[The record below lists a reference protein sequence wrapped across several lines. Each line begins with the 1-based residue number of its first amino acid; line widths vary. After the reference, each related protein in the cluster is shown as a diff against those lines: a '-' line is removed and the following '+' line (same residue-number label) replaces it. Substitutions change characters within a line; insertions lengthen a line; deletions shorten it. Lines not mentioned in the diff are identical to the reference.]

1 MFALPAQPLP
11 GADRLNHG
19 RSPDLPDSEI
29 LALCARQTSWARV
42 LKILSRTQQ
51 EALHVELAIQYEQR
65 TLKKGFVEPS
75 LTAEPRLLRSEEE
88 PTLPADADLV
98 EGQQVFAIAGTL
110 VEEICP
116 LCQGKKKGRCGSC
129 HGSGKIPCLSCGG
142 RGTQPYGSQGS
153 RMDCRRCKEG
163 KVPCSSC
170 KGESYRACSVC
181 KDQHKIRRHDRV
193 TVDFTT
199 DRVERFSLP
208 ADFPSFALG
217 DARGP
222 RRSVDENQLQAEPDA
237 VRRAGA
243 SLLGLVM
250 PRAGRQLVFR
260 RLSVMTIPLWRVEYS
275 LLGSRRVLWV
285 RGDNRLLFAPSLQ
298 GQGRTLWLVLLAVI
312 LSLGVAL
319 AVVIG

>member
-1 MFALPAQPLP
+1 VLTLPARPLP

-19 RSPDLPDSEI
+19 RSADLPDSEI
-29 LALCARQTSWARV
+29 IALCAQQTSWARV
-42 LKILSRTQQ
+42 LKILSRTRQ

-65 TLKKGFVEPS
+65 TLKKGFIEPY
-75 LTAEPRLLRSEEE
+75 LTDEPRLLRSEEA
-88 PTLPADADLV
+88 PALLADADLV

-110 VEEICP
+110 AEEICP
-116 LCQGKKKGRCGSC
+116 RCQWIRKSRCGSC
-129 HGSGKIPCLSCGG
+129 YGSGKINCSSCGG
-142 RGTQPYGSQGS
+142 RGTQANPVQGGSS
-153 RMDCRRCKEG
+153 DCGRCKGG
-163 KVPCSSC
+163 KVPCYSC
-170 KGESYRACSVC
+170 KGESYRACGGC
-181 KDQHKIRRHDRV
+181 EDQKKVRRYDRI

-199 DRVERFSLP
+199 DRVERSSLP

-222 RRSVDENQLQAEPDA
+222 RRSVDEKQLSAESDA
-237 VRRAGA
+237 VRKAGA

-250 PRAGRQLVFR
+250 PLAGRQLVFR
-260 RLSVMTIPLWRVEYS
+260 RLTVMTIPLWRVEYS

-298 GQGRTLWLVLLAVI
+298 DQGRALWLVLLAVI

-319 AVVIG
+319 AVVLR